1 MNARDIKNMAFIASS
16 TVCHTLFSNFAELLF
31 PRWLC
36 DDHLRVAFKSHSKKR
51 VPSILDGTSVHA
63 SLSVADPHICGII
76 PHAPRAASRGTAR
89 ASIRARQHNYTEH
102 IVFEIW
108 SDDSCIYCRSS
119 VMEPCEVQKY
129 SGVYLW
135 GLIQSLRTTDVV
147 LE

>member
-1 MNARDIKNMAFIASS
+1 MAFIVSS
-16 TVCHTLFSNFAELLF
+16 TVFHTESSIFAALLS
-31 PRWLC
+31 PCWLYE
-36 DDHLRVAFKSHSKKR
+36 DHLQVAFKSHSKKQLS
-51 VPSILDGTSVHA
+51 SILDGTSPHA
-63 SLSVADPHICGII
+63 SLSAADPHICGII
-76 PHAPRAASRGTAR
+76 PHAARAASRGTAR
-89 ASIRARQHNYTEH
+89 ASIRARQHDYTEH

-135 GLIQSLRTTDVV
+135 GLIQSLRATDVV